1 MQVINLKY
9 PVASGQI
16 PDGPIVLA
24 LGFFDGVH
32 RGHQQVVA
40 TARQAAQAQ
49 HAQLAVMTFDQ
60 HPSVVFK
67 HTDPQQVRYLTTID
81 QKTALMS
88 ELGVDILYVLHFDA
102 TVGAMP
108 PQTFVDQLIV

>member
-1 MQVINLKY
+1 
-9 PVASGQI
+9 
-16 PDGPIVLA
+16 
-24 LGFFDGVH
+24 
-32 RGHQQVVA
+32 
-40 TARQAAQAQ
+40 
-49 HAQLAVMTFDQ
+49 MTFDQ

-108 PQTFVDQLIV
+108 PNVCRSVDRWLTRKRWLLVLTTRTDRLILRTCNV